1 MVGDQAI
8 RIARAIFAGAPHQ
21 EVAAEFGVTVRE
33 VQAAVERARRL
44 AARNAARAR
53 RPPDS
58 IRLCRKVEPA
68 AEPIIWEPNSRIA
81 RELGLKAVRQKPGG
95 PSVPYLTFLH
105 GA

>member
-1 MVGDQAI
+1 M
-8 RIARAIFAGAPHQ
+8 
-21 EVAAEFGVTVRE
+21 TVRE
-33 VQAAVERARRL
+33 VQAAVEQARRL

-53 RPPDS
+53 RPPDP
-58 IRLCRKVEPA
+58 IRLLRKVDPP